1 MSINL
6 LWVFLSAIFIIL
18 ADSLI
23 KKISIQGSFAVAFL
37 DPWMLVAYI
46 LYFVQILFAIAI
58 FTNKGELAI
67 YTNLF
72 IVFYSLF
79 GVLIGV
85 LFFKESLSYFQMAG
99 IFFAVIAAAL
109 LNWY

>member
-1 MSINL
+1 MNL
-6 LWVFLSAIFIIL
+6 IWVFLSATFIIL
-18 ADSLI
+18 ADALI
-23 KKISIQGSFAVAFL
+23 KKISIQGSFGIAFL
-37 DPWMLVAYI
+37 DPWMLVAYV
-46 LYFVQILFAIAI
+46 LYFIQILFAIAI

-99 IFFAVIAAAL
+99 VFFAVIAALL
-109 LNWY
+109 LNWR

>member
-1 MSINL
+1 MSMNL
-6 LWVFLSAIFIIL
+6 VWVFLSATFIIL
-18 ADSLI
+18 ADSII
-23 KKISIQGSFAVAFL
+23 KKVSLQGSFTAAFL
-37 DPWMLVAYI
+37 DPWMLVAYV

-85 LFFKESLSYFQMAG
+85 FFFKETLSYFQLAGVLFAIMAA
-99 IFFAVIAAAL
+99 IL
-109 LNWY
+109 LNWR

>member
-6 LWVFLSAIFIIL
+6 LWVFLSATFIIL

-23 KKISIQGSFAVAFL
+23 KEVSIQGSFVSAFL
-37 DPWMLVAYI
+37 NPWMLAAYI
-46 LYFVQILFAIAI
+46 LYFIQILFAIAI
-58 FTNKGELAI
+58 FTNRGELAI

-85 LFFKESLSYFQMAG
+85 LFFKESLSSFQITG
-99 IFFAVIAAAL
+99 VLFAIIAAVL
-109 LNWY
+109 LNWH